1 VKTLRNI
8 VWIAGAETCSHR
20 RWGGNLGGQEG
31 PRGLIGHRQPA
42 DALAGGQGHVFD
54 GIDLPDLVGLDRLG
68 DHDGNPATV
77 PRPIDSGP
85 HEGELETSDR
95 GQALLRHV
103 VAELEPDQAGAPGG
117 VIALEIAGDLEQF
130 LDERGNRATTAA
142 IVGSQVRA
150 RMLAE
155 QPPDVPDRAIG
166 DGQFRRDLG
175 QGDAL
180 LMATHNLLAERDR
193 EWTWHGS
200 RLRSL
205 GTRDESLSDPD
216 VTHADE

>member
-1 VKTLRNI
+1 MKTLRNI
-8 VWIAGAETCSHR
+8 SWIAGAATCSHR
-20 RWGGNLGGQEG
+20 RWGGNLGGQDG

-42 DALAGGQGHVFD
+42 DAPAGGQRHVLD

-68 DHDGNPATV
+68 DHDGDPATA

-95 GQALLRHV
+95 GQAPLRHV
-103 VAELEPDQAGAPGG
+103 VAEPEPDQAGAPGG
-117 VIALEIAGDLEQF
+117 VVPLEIAGDLEQF
-130 LDERGNRATTAA
+130 LDARGNRATTGA
-142 IVGSQVRA
+142 IVGSQIRA

-166 DGQFRRDLG
+166 DGQLSRDLG

-180 LMATHNLLAERDR
+180 LMTTHKLLTERDR
-193 EWTWHGS
+193 ERTWHGS
-200 RLRSL
+200 RLRSF
-205 GTRDESLSDPD
+205 GKRD
-216 VTHADE
+216 